1 MLLGGLLPLTAL
13 ALVVGIFCRRTR
25 SISESIVLGALTW
38 SFAIALATEVL
49 SFCHAI
55 TLEFFLACWALS
67 VGALIL
73 AILWPRREGRGTR
86 EGRSPPIATISDS
99 SQGYRIRLLHRIRRA
114 ALGAPSLA
122 WLMTAALVLIGGV
135 TLLIALYSP
144 PNSGDS
150 QSYHLARIEHW
161 IQNRSLEFYLTSNTR
176 QLMLPPFAEVLILH
190 FRLLSGG
197 DRFDNLVQ
205 WLAGVGAVIVVGRIA
220 LALGTSRGGTAL
232 ARLTAAS
239 LPIGILESSSTQND
253 LVVTFFLLCTAERLL
268 AWRSSR
274 SLRDAAF
281 MAMAAGLALATK
293 GTAYPIGIPL
303 GIWFL
308 VELLAARRRVL
319 GSLLVCTL
327 LVLLPN
333 LTFYQR
339 NLDYS
344 GSPIGTLGQ
353 WTNNASFGLGPLVV
367 NGARNLAVN
376 LASADRALNRRITVF
391 VYTGLTALGLDT
403 NSPDLSFPPPPY
415 IFQLMANQTNESS
428 AGNPVQLVIGVVS
441 VLVVFFSA
449 GKKPYPR
456 RSYALC
462 VVVATLAFLIVLRW
476 QPWITRLQLPIF
488 ALCAPLAG
496 CLPIDRQRGRL
507 AGMLTTA
514 SVGVVAILLV
524 YAAWPALW
532 SNLLRPLVPPGGLAD
547 SIWAKSREEALF
559 TARPELLS
567 PYRAAMDY
575 AVQHNH
581 SQIGLVMGGDDWE
594 YPLWRGLRAK
604 GIAPLRVEHVGL
616 SDTGLPRPY
625 PLGPFSPTLM
635 FATAGDRPPEMTIDG
650 HVWYRKLQFQ
660 PLAVYARTP

>member
-25 SISESIVLGALTW
+25 SISESIVLGGLSWA
-38 SFAIALATEVL
+38 FAIALATEAL
-49 SFCHAI
+49 SYFHAI
-55 TLEFFLACWALS
+55 TFEFFLACWTLALA
-67 VGALIL
+67 ALIL
-73 AILWPRREGRGTR
+73 SLLGRFRRGRGLR
-86 EGRSPPIATISDS
+86 DDS
-99 SQGYRIRLLHRIRRA
+99 GSRQGYRLQPLRRMRRA
-114 ALGAPSLA
+114 ASVAASPEG
-122 WLMTAALVLIGGV
+122 LMTAAIILIGGV
-135 TLLIALYSP
+135 TLLLALYSP

-176 QLMLPPFAEVLILH
+176 QLMLPPFAEVLILQ

-205 WLAGVGAVIVVGRIA
+205 WLAGAGGVIVVGRIA
-220 LALGTSRGGTAL
+220 LALGASRIGVAL

-253 LVVTFFLLCTAERLL
+253 LVAGFFLLCMAERLL

-293 GTAYPIGIPL
+293 GTAYPIGASF

-308 VELLAARRRVL
+308 LELLAARRQILR
-319 GSLLVCTL
+319 SLLVCAL

-333 LTFYQR
+333 LPFYLR

-344 GSPIGTLGQ
+344 GSPLGSFGQ
-353 WTNNASFGLGPLVV
+353 VTNNARFGLGPLVV

-376 LASADRALNRRITVF
+376 LATADRPLNRRITEA
-391 VYTGLTALGLDT
+391 VYTGLSALGLDT
-403 NSPDLSFPPPPY
+403 NAPDLSFPPPPY
-415 IFQLMANQTNESS
+415 IFQLMANQTNETS
-428 AGNPVQLVIGVVS
+428 AGNPVQLVIGIVS
-441 VLVVFFSA
+441 VLFVFVSA
-449 GKKPYPR
+449 GKQSSPR
-456 RSYALC
+456 RRYALC
-462 VVVATLAFLIVLRW
+462 VVVATLTFLIVLRW

-496 CLPIDRQRGRL
+496 CLPIAWRPGRW
-507 AGMLTTA
+507 ARMLTTA
-514 SVGVVAILLV
+514 SVGVLTLLLL
-524 YAAWPALW
+524 YAAWPALL
-532 SNLLRPLVPPGGLAD
+532 SNLLRPLLPGGVHAG

-567 PYRAAMDY
+567 PYRAAMEY
-575 AVQHNH
+575 AVQHDH

-594 YPLWRGLRAK
+594 YPLWHGLRAL

-616 SDTGLPRPY
+616 SDTALRRPY
-625 PLGPFSPTLM
+625 PLGPFSPTLI
-635 FATAGDRPPEMTIDG
+635 FATAGAQPAQVTIDG
-650 HVWYRKLQFQ
+650 HPWYRKLQFQ
-660 PLAVYARTP
+660 LLAVYERTP